1 MFDEIFQLK
10 NVSNFFKFD
19 EIFLL
24 KNGNNSFKQP

>member
-1 MFDEIFQLK
+1 MFDELFQLK